1 MNTESLSNPFRGL
14 RPFVC
19 EDDHLFFGREQ
30 IVDQLLMR
38 LRQTRFLSVIGSS
51 GCGKSSLIQA
61 GLIPSLYSGYM
72 TQAGSS
78 WRVAIMRPGA
88 DPIGNL
94 ARALSQPDILGHDA
108 RLEDASPVVNEAT
121 IIRSNYGLVDCIRLA
136 RIPQNENILIVV
148 DQFEELFRFK
158 DKQFKHK
165 KQADQAREDAHVF
178 VKRLTHAATQSE
190 LPIYI
195 VLTMRSDFIGECN
208 EYPGLPE
215 AINEGQFL
223 VPRMTRTQ
231 LRSAISGPVMVG
243 GSDISPRLL
252 VKLLNDVGDNPDRLP
267 ILQHA
272 LMRTWDFWFK
282 QGRHNEPLDLEHY
295 QAIGTMEAALS
306 SHADEVFEALD
317 SDKAQHIA
325 ASVFKCLTDILAD
338 SRGLRRPTT
347 LKSLAE
353 IAQAEIHQ
361 VTQVIDQFRLN
372 SRAFLTPTDDIE
384 LIPDSVIDITHES
397 LMRVWEHLIRWTKE
411 EKTSAQTYLRLSRAA
426 SRYEKGTAGLWR
438 DPELQIGLRWLKSN
452 QPSTAWAAL
461 YNNHFN
467 TAIAFLEKSKA
478 EREHLEAEKRKAHR
492 QRLQTA
498 WGVAF
503 VLLIFAVYALVQ
515 QQTAERQQARAE
527 QNFHLAVTAV
537 DEMLADVVVES
548 SLADIP
554 QTEELRQQLLEKTRH
569 FYESLQEDRAADVN
583 LRLEAAVAQVRL
595 GKIYQL
601 QSLPTKAESTLLKAI
616 QSLRDLHK
624 QFPEQALIQHRL
636 GEAYNWYGA
645 QVMQY
650 NQEKAESAFHMA
662 LKYHQDLVTRFDEE
676 YDYRYE
682 LARGYN
688 NLGILLGA
696 DSKRAE
702 EAEKHFQ
709 LAISFFKT
717 LTNLR
722 EEPSDAWRLA
732 RTQNGLGGLL
742 RRMNQAEKSA
752 QAYNEAIDLVKQL
765 LEQAPDKREY
775 MEGLARFYN
784 NLGNVYLTSKE
795 FDAALIA
802 NNKARQLFE
811 TLATPIPELRN
822 EIANSYNTQ
831 SAILRRQDRIE
842 EATQAVKIAIKH
854 YTQLENS
861 SPKLTE
867 DPNFNNRF
875 GGFLASFA
883 ILRIDS
889 GETRAGIKLITQAV
903 TYFLK
908 AVNSAA
914 PSSGYQKNL
923 SNAYWLLAKNH
934 LKIGNFRAS
943 KAALESLLKRPLDK
957 NRKVSAAGLLVQA
970 IGLVNHDTKLK
981 QFKRDQ
987 LAESYTSMALSLL
1000 QQAVNKGYSKD
1011 ILIKQSEVGGKF
1023 HPLGKHQDF
1032 QKIIAGGK
1040 GLH

>member
-1 MNTESLSNPFRGL
+1 MNTESLSNPYRGL
-14 RPFVC
+14 RPFVS

-78 WRVAIMRPGA
+78 WRVAIMRPGT

-108 RLEDASPVVNEAT
+108 RLEEASPVVNEAT

-165 KQADQAREDAHVF
+165 KEADQAREDAHVF

-231 LRSAISGPVMVG
+231 LRSAISGPAKVG

-272 LMRTWDFWFK
+272 LMRTWDFWFT
-282 QGRHNEPLDLEHY
+282 QGQHKEPLDLQHY
-295 QAIGTMEAALS
+295 LAIGTMESALS
-306 SHADEVFEALD
+306 SHADEVYEALD
-317 SDKAQHIA
+317 SDKAKHIA
-325 ASVFKCLTDILAD
+325 ATVFKCLTDILSD

-347 LKSLAE
+347 LGRLAE
-353 IAQAEIHQ
+353 IAQTDTHE
-361 VTQVIDQFRLN
+361 VSKVIDQFRLN
-372 SRAFLTPTDDIE
+372 SRAFLTPTEDIA
-384 LIPDSVIDITHES
+384 LTPDSVIDITHES
-397 LMRVWEHLIRWTKE
+397 LMRVWGHLIRWTKE

-438 DPELQIGLRWLKSN
+438 DPELQIGLRWLESN
-452 QPSTAWAAL
+452 QPSVVWAEL
-461 YNNHFN
+461 YNQNFDRS
-467 TAIAFLEKSKA
+467 IAFLGQSKA
-478 EREHLEAEKRKAHR
+478 EQERLAAEKRKAHR

-503 VLLIFAVYALVQ
+503 VLLIFAVYALIQ
-515 QQTAERQQARAE
+515 QQIAEREQVRAE
-527 QNFHLAVTAV
+527 QNFHLAVKAV

-548 SLADIP
+548 SLANIP

-616 QSLRDLHK
+616 QSLKNLHK
-624 QFPEQALIQHRL
+624 QFPEQVLIQHRL

-650 NQEKAESAFHMA
+650 NQEKAERAFHIS
-662 LKYHQDLVTRFDEE
+662 LEYHHDLVNRFTEE

-682 LARGYN
+682 LARVYN

-696 DSKRAE
+696 DSNRVE
-702 EAEKHFQ
+702 DAEKYFQ
-709 LAISFFKT
+709 LAISLFED
-717 LTNLR
+717 LSSLR
-722 EEPSDAWRLA
+722 DEPLDSWRLA

-752 QAYNEAIDLVKQL
+752 QAYNEAINIVSQM
-765 LEQAPDKREY
+765 LEKEPDKREY
-775 MEGLARFYN
+775 MEGMARFYN
-784 NLGNVYLTSKE
+784 NLGNMYLTNRK
-795 FDAALIA
+795 FDFALSA
-802 NNKARQLFE
+802 NTKARHLFE

-831 SAILRRQDRIE
+831 SAILRSQGRIE

-854 YTQLENS
+854 YTQLENT
-861 SPKLTE
+861 SPKLSE

-883 ILRIDS
+883 ILRIDL
-889 GETRAGIKLITQAV
+889 GETQAAIDLITQAV

-908 AVNSAA
+908 SVNSAVT
-914 PSSGYQKNL
+914 STGYQKNL

-934 LKIGNFRAS
+934 LKTGDYIAS
-943 KAALESLLKRPLDK
+943 TVALESLLNRQTDK
-957 NRKVSAAGLLVQA
+957 NRKVRAAGLLIQA
-970 IGLVNHDTKLK
+970 IDLINHDTELKLL
-981 QFKRDQ
+981 KRNE
-987 LAESYTSMALSLL
+987 LAGSYTLMALSLL
-1000 QQAVNKGYSKD
+1000 QQAINEGYSKN
-1011 ILIKQSEVGGKF
+1011 IIIKQTEVGGKF
-1023 HPLGKHQDF
+1023 HQLSKHQDF
-1032 QKIIAGGK
+1032 QKIIAGGE
-1040 GLH
+1040 GLR